1 MPTSVMYLLA
11 PSSVIEGLSKP
22 SDHHTTKKIKINL
35 FPFQNEKPKKAVM
48 KTKTKDQIKKVTIDL
63 GAKSAEK

>member
-1 MPTSVMYLLA
+1 MPVHV
-11 PSSVIEGLSKP
+11 SSSKP
-22 SDHHTTKKIKINL
+22 SDHQTAKKIKINL

-48 KTKTKDQIKKVTIDL
+48 KTKTKEQIKKVTIDL